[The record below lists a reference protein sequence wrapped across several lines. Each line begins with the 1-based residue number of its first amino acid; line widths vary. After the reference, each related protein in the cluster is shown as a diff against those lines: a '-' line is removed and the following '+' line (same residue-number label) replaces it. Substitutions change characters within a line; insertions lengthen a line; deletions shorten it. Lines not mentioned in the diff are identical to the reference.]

1 MSTPIIRILAF
12 SALLLSATLPAY
24 AAETDEAARQARW
37 TELKQSVFHG
47 KEVADSAG
55 QVAIEAVDRAT
66 DAAMVPVTITLA
78 EPLRK
83 SVRAL
88 YFIIDDNPAPVAA
101 VFHFGPAAEPGSVS
115 TRVRIEDY
123 TYMHAVAELA
133 DGKLLGGTRFIKA
146 AGGCAAP
153 AASDQEASM
162 KRLGKMKLAFQ
173 GAAQPGTPVTAQLLI
188 AHPNNSGMQMNQ
200 VTRNYIPA
208 DFIQTI
214 SVAYAGEKVVTIDSG
229 IAISE
234 DPSFRFT
241 FLPKAAGALHA
252 EFDDSNK
259 RHFAQDWPLPPVTQ

>member
-1 MSTPIIRILAF
+1 MNLSARALALT
-12 SALLLSATLPAY
+12 LLLLAGSG
-24 AAETDEAARQARW
+24 AAQAATDEAARQARW
-37 TELKQSVFHG
+37 EELKQSVFHG
-47 KEVADSAG
+47 KAVGDSG
-55 QVAIEAVDRAT
+55 GRIGIEAVDRAT
-66 DAAMVPVTITLA
+66 DAAMVPVTINLA

-101 VFHFGPAAEPGSVS
+101 VFRFGPAADPASVA

-133 DGKLLGGTRFIKA
+133 DGELVGAARFIKA

-173 GAAQPGTPVTAQLLI
+173 GAAQPGSPVSTQLLI
-188 AHPNNSGMQMNQ
+188 AHPNNSGMQMDQ

-208 DFIQTI
+208 DFIQNI
-214 SVAYAGEKVVTIDSG
+214 SVDYAGEKVMSIETG

-241 FLPKAAGALHA
+241 FLPKAPGALHV
-252 EFDDSNK
+252 EFDDSNR
-259 RHFAQDWPLPPVTQ
+259 RHITQDWPVPPVTQ